1 MIQLKCCTVPSGSTS
16 QYSEH
21 VDQLV
26 GVGLVQRR
34 GRAEAEMMEHARR
47 RIDQGED
54 LDLAGLVEGPQV
66 LEQKRVVAR
75 LDANDIVRAGLAQV
89 AQVWCVGTEGVF
101 DDDDRQ
107 MGMLLAKLF
116 QPAAGGVPL
125 AVVLGLTVLLDDRL
139 GCQRNDFLEIGMDQ
153 GGPQQLMGIGDV
165 AVAMV
170 LLQARGAM
178 DLGGG
183 EISCSP
189 DSIAFLARNKKP
201 DVNRESI
208 EAFIRTL
215 TLFGFIIEICLKS

>member
-1 MIQLKCCTVPSGSTS
+1 M
-16 QYSEH
+16 
-21 VDQLV
+21 
-26 GVGLVQRR
+26 
-34 GRAEAEMMEHARR
+34 
-47 RIDQGED
+47 
-54 LDLAGLVEGPQV
+54 
-66 LEQKRVVAR
+66 
-75 LDANDIVRAGLAQV
+75 RAGLAQV
-89 AQVWCVGTEGVF
+89 AKVWCVGTEGVF

-183 EISCSP
+183 EIRRAVQGQQVMVIP
-189 DSIAFLARNKKP
+189 IK
-201 DVNRESI
+201 
-208 EAFIRTL
+208 EAFEHRAALEATEDL
-215 TLFGFIIEICLKS
+215 AERDSHASRVERDPGWPASGSRRGRS